1 MQVVIFV
8 GLPASGKT
16 TFYRERFAAT
26 HVHVSKDN
34 FPNHRRPSKRQER
47 EIRAALDS
55 NQSVVVDN
63 TNAST
68 DDRATIIQLAREYG
82 AEVVGY
88 FFESDVDAC
97 KARNDNRD
105 GKALVS
111 NVGFFATAKRY
122 QVPEAEEGFD
132 KVFDVRLSDHG
143 FELEKR

>member
-97 KARNDNRD
+97 KARNDIRE
-105 GKALVS
+105 GSALVS
-111 NVGFFATAKRY
+111 NVGFFATVKRY

-132 KVFDVRLSDHG
+132 EVFDVRLSDHG